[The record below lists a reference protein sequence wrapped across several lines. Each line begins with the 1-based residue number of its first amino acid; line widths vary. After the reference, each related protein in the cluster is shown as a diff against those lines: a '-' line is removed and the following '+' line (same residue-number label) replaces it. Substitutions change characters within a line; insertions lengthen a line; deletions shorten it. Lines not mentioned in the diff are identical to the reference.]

1 MGSRLSRLC
10 PYSPKSSIPSGR
22 GWASASPEAGSAG
35 SLSHQA
41 RIVVA
46 VLRPLPSARPGPAT
60 RPEAI
65 NISAGGKARD
75 RSRSEGNASP
85 SGWEWA
91 VPISCQ
97 PCRRPHFCDSS
108 CSLGSTAK
116 RLGRSEAGSQTFRQ
130 GQTASIRNAGG
141 QAGPSPAGRQ
151 VPSSKAQ
158 LSSGALGHQNRFE
171 LGQPIATNVH
181 QLWPGLSH
189 ADTLWV

>member
-65 NISAGGKARD
+65 NISAGGKARTGRD
-75 RSRSEGNASP
+75 RKATPLQADG
-85 SGWEWA
+85 SG
-91 VPISCQ
+91 
-97 PCRRPHFCDSS
+97 PCRSAASRAGVPHFCDSS